1 MAEKIKSFCCI
12 FGTLIVNALGGWDL
26 WLTSLFTVIILDI
39 LTGIV
44 KAILM
49 RSNKSQS
56 GGLSSLSMFKG
67 GIKKITILLLV
78 ALGSVLDKII
88 TPDNAFIRTMIVSY
102 YIANESL
109 SILENIGAC
118 GVPLPKT
125 LYKILDSL
133 KSEGNE

>member
-12 FGTLIVNALGGWDL
+12 FCTLIVNALGGWDL

>member
-12 FGTLIVNALGGWDL
+12 FCTLIVNALGGWDL

-78 ALGSVLDKII
+78 ALGSVLDRII

>member
-1 MAEKIKSFCCI
+1 MAEKIKGFCCI

-67 GIKKITILLLV
+67 GIKKISILLLV
-78 ALGSVLDKII
+78 ALGTVLDRTI
-88 TPDNAFIRTMIVSY
+88 TPDNAFIRTMIASY

>member
-12 FGTLIVNALGGWDL
+12 CCTLIVNALGGWDL